1 MNQSYRNL
9 GLLCVAVYIVGILW
23 IGYYSITDLQK
34 LTKIFETS
42 ALLVYMVVG
51 MVLVGLVG
59 FLFLYL
65 GANNRI
71 DIMYVSGSEGKA
83 GEKNGLSAE
92 EDFIDLTSNT
102 TLAVI
107 NNIKAHI
114 KEVQADRKKLLE
126 QVLRDICNFLEASL
140 GVLYVAKF
148 IEDEKILVM
157 SASYALSRPDNQI
170 PSYKIGEGLVGQ
182 VAKNAKPIR
191 LETIPEGYV
200 KVASGLGTASPRN
213 ILLSPIKSN
222 EGEVLGVLELASF
235 KIFNDKDLAF
245 LQEVALLLARELEA
259 DEFYD
264 VNV

>member
-1 MNQSYRNL
+1 MNRSYRNL
-9 GLLCVAVYIVGILW
+9 GLFFVAVYIFGVLW

-42 ALLVYMVVG
+42 TLLVYMVVG
-51 MVLVGLVG
+51 MGLVGLLA

-71 DIMYVSGSEGKA
+71 DVMYVTGSENKL
-83 GEKNGLSAE
+83 GEKNGLSPD

-102 TLAVI
+102 TLAVV
-107 NNIKAHI
+107 NNIKSHI
-114 KEVQADRKKLLE
+114 KDTQADRKKLLE

-140 GVLYVAKF
+140 GALYVAKYT
-148 IEDEKILVM
+148 EEEKNLIM
-157 SASYALSRPDNQI
+157 SAGYALIRSDSQI
-170 PSYKIGEGLVGQ
+170 PTYKVGEGLVGQ
-182 VAKNAKPIR
+182 VAKNGKPIR
-191 LETIPEGYV
+191 LDAIPEGYV
-200 KVASGLGTASPRN
+200 KVVSGLGTASPRN
-213 ILLSPIKSN
+213 ILLAPIKNN